1 MSPRNW
7 RVRIHDILNA
17 IKAIE
22 SYAKGMVVFEDFAS
36 DQKTVDAVIRN
47 LVIIGEAATNV
58 PEEIILDHPSIPWQ
72 EMKGIRNIVVH
83 EYFGVSTRII
93 RDTVRIDLPPV
104 IPLLEKILEYK

>member
-22 SYAKGMVVFEDFAS
+22 SYAKGMEFEYFAS

>member
-22 SYAKGMVVFEDFAS
+22 SYAKGMEFEDFAS

-83 EYFGVSTRII
+83 
-93 RDTVRIDLPPV
+93 
-104 IPLLEKILEYK
+104 